1 MGLHKGHIDMNAHG
15 LPRSELGQPCRVDTI
30 EQEQTLPPE
39 HLENWW
45 GITAVWVNVTDL
57 RKFRNFILGK
67 LEYVGLRLVW
77 FGVDKRVMAGAGSQ
91 AQNLYTQTL

>member
-1 MGLHKGHIDMNAHG
+1 MYLNSQVGLHKGHIDMNAHG

-45 GITAVWVNVTDL
+45 GITAV
-57 RKFRNFILGK
+57 
-67 LEYVGLRLVW
+67 
-77 FGVDKRVMAGAGSQ
+77 
-91 AQNLYTQTL
+91 